1 MVKGHGM
8 SLGRY
13 YISMVLDKILYC
25 MDHTVLTSGGSGNP
39 EPRAQ
44 VVRDRG

>member
-8 SLGRY
+8 TLGRY
-13 YISMVLDKILYC
+13 HISMVLDKILYC
-25 MDHTVLTSGGSGNP
+25 MDPTVLTSGGSGNP

-44 VVRDRG
+44 VLRDRG